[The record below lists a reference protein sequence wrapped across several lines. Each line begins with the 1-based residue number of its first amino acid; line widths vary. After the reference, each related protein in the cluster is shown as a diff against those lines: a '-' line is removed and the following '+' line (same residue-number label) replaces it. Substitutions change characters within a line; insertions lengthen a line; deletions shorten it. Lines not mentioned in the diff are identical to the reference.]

1 MNAKTARNLKA
12 RQILRD
18 RRRANAKRT
27 ITTHVA
33 KTTTDTKTVKA
44 VTAALRKTARQLRLA
59 GALGRVQTRIGR
71 VTATVIGPV
80 YRYTAAQIA
89 LIAAAYRPRKA
100 EYKTVAARL
109 ALAA

>member
-1 MNAKTARNLKA
+1 MNAASRKA

-27 ITTHVA
+27 IATHVA
-33 KTTTDTKTVKA
+33 KTTTDTATVKG
-44 VTAALRKTARQLRLA
+44 VTAALRKTARELRKA
-59 GALGRVQTRIGR
+59 GRLGKVQTRTEH
-71 VTATVIGPV
+71 VTADRVGPV

-89 LIAAAYRPRKA
+89 LIAASYKPRKP
-100 EYKTVAARL
+100 EYRAVATRL

>member
-1 MNAKTARNLKA
+1 MNANTRKA

-44 VTAALRKTARQLRLA
+44 VTAALRKTARQLRTA
-59 GALGRVQTRIGR
+59 GQLGKVQTRIGR
-71 VTATVIGPV
+71 VAANVIGPV

-89 LIAAAYRPRKA
+89 LIAASYKPRKA
-100 EYKTVAARL
+100 EYRAVANRL
-109 ALAA
+109 VLAA